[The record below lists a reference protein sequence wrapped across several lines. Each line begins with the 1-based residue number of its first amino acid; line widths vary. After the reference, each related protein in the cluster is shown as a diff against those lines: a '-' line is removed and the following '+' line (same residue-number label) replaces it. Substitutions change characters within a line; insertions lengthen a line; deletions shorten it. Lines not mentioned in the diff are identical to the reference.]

1 MRRLAQK
8 IHETQK
14 LAARVPVP
22 APSLETQIAI
32 LHEIIT
38 ALIEVVG
45 PAAVQAKLDARRAAR
60 AVQPKKGS
68 K

>member
-1 MRRLAQK
+1 MRKLAQK

-14 LAARVPVP
+14 QAAAVPV
-22 APSLETQIAI
+22 APPLETQIAI